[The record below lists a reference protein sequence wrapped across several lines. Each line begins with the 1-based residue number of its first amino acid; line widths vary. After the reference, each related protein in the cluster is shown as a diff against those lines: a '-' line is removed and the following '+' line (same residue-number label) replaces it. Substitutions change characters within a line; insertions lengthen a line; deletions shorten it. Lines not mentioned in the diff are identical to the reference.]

1 MTEKELHKLRRHD
14 LLQLLLAQGREAA
27 QLQAQIDDMTAQLET
42 AQETNSRFIGRLD
55 DKDAQIEKLKGRLD
69 EKDLQVKTFK
79 ERLKEK
85 DIRIDRLKG
94 RLDQK
99 DEQIEALRKVI
110 EEYRSGRI
118 FEMEGDISIAE
129 IARKLEGIFAA
140 AQKAVDQYLDDVRGT
155 MEGGEDAADDGERE
169 VCDNAPAT
177 AAGSNDTG
185 EQNEEETDRSGGPD
199 A

>member
-1 MTEKELHKLRRHD
+1 MTGKELHKLRRQD
-14 LLQLLLAQGREAA
+14 LLQLLVTQSKENLALREE
-27 QLQAQIDDMTAQLET
+27 LEK
-42 AQETNSRFIGRLD
+42 TNTDLTQSMDTTERLKGKLN
-55 DKDAQIEKLKGRLD
+55 DKDALIEKLKGRLD

-140 AQKAVDQYLDDVRGT
+140 AQKAVDQYLDGVRGT
-155 MEGGEDAADDGERE
+155 MQGGEDAADDGERE
-169 VCDNAPAT
+169 VCDNAPAA

-185 EQNEEETDRSGGPD
+185 EQNEEEADRSGGPD

>member
-27 QLQAQIDDMTAQLET
+27 QLQTQIDDMTAELET
-42 AQETNSRFIGRLD
+42 ARETNNRFIGRLD
-55 DKDAQIEKLKGRLD
+55 DKDAQIGKLKGRLD
-69 EKDLQVKTFK
+69 DKDLQVETFK

-85 DIRIDRLKG
+85 DLQIDRLKR

-99 DEQIEALRKVI
+99 DTQIEALGKVI

-118 FEMEGDISIAE
+118 FEMEGEISIADV
-129 IARKLEGIFAA
+129 ARKLEGIFAA
-140 AQKAVDQYLDDVRGT
+140 AQRAVDQYLDDVNGRAQ
-155 MEGGEDAADDGERE
+155 GERPVAADGE
-169 VCDNAPAT
+169 CGSPALPE
-177 AAGSNDTG
+177 GIDDTG
-185 EQNEEETDRSGGPD
+185 EQDEKETERSGGPD